1 MHDFTVGHPLVVEGV
16 NLVQQKLDL
25 FVVFEEIHLV
35 QEISELVFG
44 DDAVLVL
51 VNLLEK
57 ICKGFQEALMLPE
70 LVIQDSLLEIAVK

>member
-1 MHDFTVGHPLVVEGV
+1 M
-16 NLVQQKLDL
+16 QQELDL
-25 FVVFEEIHLV
+25 FVVVEEIHLV

-57 ICKGFQEALMLPE
+57 ICKRL
-70 LVIQDSLLEIAVK
+70 